1 MLKYWSLIFY
11 QSLRSSTTHMDIA
24 TIKTNKNQIN
34 RCHYNI
40 FKDTISPMWCKLCI
54 RNKQIQR
61 APCIKR
67 ASRMSFFILF
77 SAIFFDL
84 QYIATTLFGKKN
96 EPICIAAKTPR
107 WETKTRRF
115 TKVSYWLVGLAFE
128 FINLRIFWPKKKP
141 STIKVINW
149 KFTVKKLA

>member
-84 QYIATTLFGKKN
+84 QYIATTLFGKKMS
-96 EPICIAAKTPR
+96 PFALPR
-107 WETKTRRF
+107 RLLVEKQ
-115 TKVSYWLVGLAFE
+115 KLVGLRKFP
-128 FINLRIFWPKKKP
+128 IDLLVLPSNLSIYVSFDQKKNPQLLRLLTESLQLK
-141 STIKVINW
+141 N
-149 KFTVKKLA
+149 